1 MNLDTNTKVKV
12 ATGLRRG
19 KKSVSTL
26 FTGCKGENTDGGV
39 TSAPDF
45 VVYSLGIA
53 GFVIAI
59 AAFPLAAGGIV
70 VDLCGSFL
78 VVFAPYVVYQKRVL
92 ADLGTFRSLLNML
105 RGKINMFMEENDK
118 LEANLKRLSSSV
130 DELETIEADFSR
142 LAGSNN
148 VDRLVEVIKETKDT
162 NAQIKVSACLLALLL
177 HLLHFMHRI
186 VCLTQSQCCT
196 HRKRQN
202 QQ

>member
-186 VCLTQSQCCT
+186 VCLTQ
-196 HRKRQN
+196 
-202 QQ
+202 